1 VSKSRSGGVSLTTTA
16 LYFPQEITRSTVQLD
31 RIGVAAEIGGIFR
44 VEKNA
49 QDQFVIRCEGHLTLA
64 AAPKIREELLAAIAT
79 NDKVVA
85 DVSQATDADLTFI
98 QILIAAKRT
107 ASARGKTFLISAPEN
122 GVVMQKI
129 NCVGNPSGPTRN
141 AGAHP

>member
-1 VSKSRSGGVSLTTTA
+1 VLLGKLGSFTV
-16 LYFPQEITRSTVQLD
+16 EITT
-31 RIGVAAEIGGIFR
+31 
-44 VEKNA
+44 
-49 QDQFVIRCEGHLTLA
+49 QDQFVIRYEGFLTLA
-64 AAPKIREELLAAIAT
+64 AAPKIREEILAAIDA
-79 NDKVVA
+79 NKKVVA

-129 NCVGNPSGPTRN
+129 NSVGTPSGRTQN
-141 AGAHP
+141 AGARQ

>member
-1 VSKSRSGGVSLTTTA
+1 MFPVGKHRFELVNKLVLLEKLGGFTVVNTT
-16 LYFPQEITRSTVQLD
+16 
-31 RIGVAAEIGGIFR
+31 
-44 VEKNA
+44 
-49 QDQFVIRCEGHLTLA
+49 QDQFVIRYEGVLTLA
-64 AAPKIREELLAAIAT
+64 AAPKIREEIMAAIDANKT
-79 NDKVVA
+79 VVA

-129 NCVGNPSGPTRN
+129 KCVGTPSGQTPN
-141 AGAHP
+141 AGARQ